1 MAADMFDEELRWPA
15 VIARTLM
22 HPWPW
27 YFRMM
32 AAISKTTRG
41 MSLKGLSGE
50 EIGIPRSGENSRI
63 RTRIYK
69 RFGSQGPVP
78 ALLYLHGGGYFMGSP
93 EVFGPSI
100 RGFIETRDCI
110 VIAPDYRKS
119 FEAPYPAAIDD
130 CYDTLVWIKKNA
142 QALGVRADQI
152 MVAGH
157 SAGGGLT
164 AALTLRA
171 RDRGE
176 VNIAFQM
183 PIYPMIDDRMLTESA
198 RDNHAPLW
206 NSKLNALGWALYL
219 RDLQQRQ
226 QPIPYDAAPARAHDY
241 SNLPPTMTFVGELEP
256 FRDETIAYVEN
267 LRAAGVPVEFA
278 IFKGCFHGFDLFAT
292 RATVSKRATEF
303 AMKSFARAV
312 ANYFA
317 PQDS

>member
-1 MAADMFDEELRWPA
+1 MFDEELRWPA
-15 VIARTLM
+15 VIGRTIM

-27 YFRMM
+27 YFRMI
-32 AAISKTTRG
+32 AAISKKTRG
-41 MSLKGLSGE
+41 MPLKGLSGE
-50 EIGIPRSGENSRI
+50 EIGIPRSGGSSRI
-63 RTRIYK
+63 RMRIYK
-69 RFGSQGPVP
+69 RFGSTGPVP

-100 RGFIETRDCI
+100 RSFIATRDCI

-130 CYDTLVWIKKNA
+130 CYDALVWIKKNA
-142 QALGVRADQI
+142 QALGVRDDQI

-183 PIYPMIDDRMLTESA
+183 PIYPMIDDRMQTDSA

-219 RDLQQRQ
+219 RDLRQRS

-241 SNLPPTMTFVGELEP
+241 SNLPPTMTYVGELEP

-267 LRAAGVPVEFA
+267 LRAAGVPVEFTV
-278 IFKGCFHGFDLFAT
+278 FKGCFHGFDIFAT
-292 RATVSKRATEF
+292 RAAVSRRATEF
-303 AMKSFARAV
+303 AMNCFSRAV
-312 ANYFA
+312 DNYFA
-317 PQDS
+317 PQPGS